1 MTFVATGT
9 TGAACD
15 RSEGD
20 PAREEEG
27 KNEQTVRGREER
39 RYSILDTRYSILDTR
54 YSILDTRFWPSGW
67 KRKRKNTRDLPR
79 VGVVPPKKPTTT
91 EVKT

>member
-1 MTFVATGT
+1 MTFEATGT

-39 RYSILDTRYSILDTR
+39 RYERHE
-54 YSILDTRFWPSGW
+54 
-67 KRKRKNTRDLPR
+67 RKRT
-79 VGVVPPKKPTTT
+79 KKHRKRAQGIACRARAMG
-91 EVKT
+91 EKKKENERK

>member
-15 RSEGD
+15 SSEGD

-39 RYSILDTRYSILDTR
+39 RYERHERKKS
-54 YSILDTRFWPSGW
+54 
-67 KRKRKNTRDLPR
+67 KKHRKRAQGRACRSIAMEKIKIRKRTREKEINNNN
-79 VGVVPPKKPTTT
+79 KK
-91 EVKT
+91 